1 VLLHLASGI
10 LLCESLYKAEL
21 SDFYGVVVPSN
32 DKDAHQMFIMV
43 NQIPFGKTNHGR
55 TIYGRATHHCDVKL
69 CAVAAFLFY
78 LQYRFFFTDEFLDFT
93 VDDWC
98 DNSKWFDIKLLVDVT
113 SGNITDML
121 KNDSY
126 ALKFFPVLGFLC
138 PS

>member
-1 VLLHLASGI
+1 
-10 LLCESLYKAEL
+10 
-21 SDFYGVVVPSN
+21 
-32 DKDAHQMFIMV
+32 
-43 NQIPFGKTNHGR
+43 
-55 TIYGRATHHCDVKL
+55 
-69 CAVAAFLFY
+69 
-78 LQYRFFFTDEFLDFT
+78 LQYRFFFTDKFLDFT